1 MNSVAFSAG
10 ERIHHSR
17 VSSCRPHQTSSGG
30 LGQETGTVCRDSG
43 EQVSTQIQEHGKA
56 HYSGASVCV
65 LLRPH
70 QANYLTRLG
79 MRVIPVERALY
90 KIPGTQSSQL
100 SCCLVLFY
108 VLFRRSKTCSYTK

>member
-43 EQVSTQIQEHGKA
+43 EQVSTQIQEHWKA
-56 HYSGASVCV
+56 HYSGASVCL

-70 QANYLTRLG
+70 QANYLIRLG
-79 MRVIPVERALY
+79 MRVIPVGGPFTKFQVHRAH
-90 KIPGTQSSQL
+90 S
-100 SCCLVLFY
+100 CLVA
-108 VLFRRSKTCSYTK
+108 